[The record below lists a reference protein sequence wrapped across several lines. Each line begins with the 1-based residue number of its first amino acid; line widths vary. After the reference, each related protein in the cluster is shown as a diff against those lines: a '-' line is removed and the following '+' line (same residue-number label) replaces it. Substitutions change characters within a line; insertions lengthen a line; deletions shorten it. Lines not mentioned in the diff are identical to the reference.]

1 MAEDNMTILHSPHF
15 DNQVYQTQ
23 INLISDA
30 AIEARKRTDFLSAH
44 DPDVL
49 RAIDIV
55 EHFLR
60 KSHRLCYGGQ
70 AINAHL
76 PRKYKFYDPRFNVP
90 DYDFMTPA
98 QDEDIKVLTDM
109 LRKAGFEE
117 ISAREGMHEGTVKL
131 YVNYVPVAD
140 LTSIDSMLYGLL
152 SDRAAVYDGIS
163 YMDADTLRM
172 LMYLEL
178 SRPKGEVER
187 WEKVYERL
195 MLLNE
200 FAPIRTCKRKEA
212 RLPRNLLTQKEVTA
226 IMDYV
231 VGEKRIFAGG
241 DVVGLYRSYLKP
253 KDGIRRAD
261 WLLGSKHPL
270 LFYSPALEMDAKHL
284 LYELQ
289 HSKKEPTTVV
299 RVEAMGGDLIPQMRI
314 FMRRDQP
321 FLILLEQTACHSY
334 YEVPVKGGTLRVGTL
349 DTLITLFFSLGLLKF
364 KFATLKSMECLAKE
378 LVEIS
383 YRARANPAQFPFAFI
398 SLRCDGKQSSLP
410 SLIREKVKRI
420 RKTKRRYNDLLLNP
434 VVTRSKTQKRL
445 KGTV

>member
-15 DNQVYQTQ
+15 DKQVYQTQ
-23 INLISDA
+23 INLISEA
-30 AIEARKRTDFLSAH
+30 AIEARKRIDFLSAH

-55 EHFLR
+55 EYFLK
-60 KSHRLCYGGQ
+60 KSHRMCYGGQ

-76 PRKYKFYDPRFNVP
+76 PAKYKFYDPRFNIP
-90 DYDFMTPA
+90 DYDFMTPE
-98 QDEDIKVLTDM
+98 QDADIQTLSEM

-117 ISAREGMHEGTVKL
+117 ISAREGMHKGTIKL

-140 LTSIDSMLYGLL
+140 LTSVDPVLYTLL
-152 SDRAAVYDGIS
+152 SEKAAVYDGIS

-200 FAPIRTCKRKEA
+200 FAPIRTCKRKDKQ
-212 RLPRNLLTQKEVTA
+212 LPHNLLSRKEVTA

-241 DVVGLYRSYLKP
+241 DVVGLYRSYLKR
-253 KDGIRRAD
+253 KDGVRRAD

-270 LFYSPALEMDAKHL
+270 LFYSPVLDADTKHL

-321 FLILLEQTACHSY
+321 FLILLEQSACHSY
-334 YEVPVKGGTLRVGTL
+334 YEVPVKGGVLRVGTL

-383 YRARANPAQFPFAFI
+383 YRARANPSQFPFEFI

-420 RKTKRRYNDLLLNP
+420 RKTKRHYNDLILGP
-434 VVTRSKTQKRL
+434 ARSKTQKKL
-445 KGTV
+445 KEVV